1 MKYEEKLENV
11 AVLGAAGKMGSGI
24 LYITAT
30 EMVRQKFNP
39 ANKNRQFVLYAMDT
53 SHEALSKLMAYIK
66 QQAIK
71 YAEKNILTLREIYR
85 QREDLIDNEQII
97 IEYAD
102 ELLRIIR
109 PVIRIESAFD
119 SKIVFEAIS
128 ENPELKVEL
137 MSKINDN
144 NKNKPWFFT
153 NTSAIPI
160 SWLDQHARLN
170 GRIMGVHFY
179 NPPAVQKLL
188 EVVKTENT
196 RPELSYFVTDYIK
209 SIGKMFVPSYDVAG
223 FIGNGYFMRDILYAE
238 QLINELQNDEFSY
251 PETVYMVNKVSQDF
265 LIRPMG
271 IFQLVDYVGIDVV
284 QFIMSVMQPHVEKEN
299 IQSELIDIHLNNA
312 VKGGQFADGTQKD
325 GFFRYEKGKIEAIFD
340 PGKKRYISVS
350 EVSEKCDEY
359 LGPLPE
365 GWLPWK
371 KLVHRPD
378 KDELLKKYFSQLL
391 ASNSPGTVMAKSY
404 LQRFK
409 EIGSDLVK
417 NKVAFKFDDVN
428 AVLIYGFHH
437 AYGPVNDYF

>member
-11 AVLGAAGKMGSGI
+11 TVLGAAGKMGSGI
-24 LYITAT
+24 LYLTAT

-53 SHEALSKLMAYIK
+53 SHEALSELMAYIK

-71 YAEKNILTLREIYR
+71 FAEKNIVMLREVYR

-97 IEYAD
+97 REYAD
-102 ELLRIIR
+102 ELLSIIR
-109 PVIRIESAFD
+109 PVVRIESAYD

-160 SWLDQHARLN
+160 SWLDQQARLN

-188 EVVKTENT
+188 EVVKTENS
-196 RPELSYFVTDYIK
+196 RPELSYFVADYLK
-209 SIGKMFVPSYDVAG
+209 SIGKIFVPAYDVAG
-223 FIGNGYFMRDILYAE
+223 FIGNGYLMRDILFAE
-238 QLINELQNDEFSY
+238 KLVKELQNDEFSY
-251 PETVYMVNKVSQDF
+251 PEAVYMVNKVSQDF

-271 IFQLVDYVGIDVV
+271 IFQLTDYVGIDVV

-299 IQSELIDIHLNNA
+299 IQSELVDIHLNNA
-312 VKGGQFADGTQKD
+312 VKGGQYAYGSQKD
-325 GFFRYEKGKIEAIFD
+325 GFFRYAKGSI
-340 PGKKRYISVS
+340 
-350 EVSEKCDEY
+350 
-359 LGPLPE
+359 
-365 GWLPWK
+365 
-371 KLVHRPD
+371 
-378 KDELLKKYFSQLL
+378 
-391 ASNSPGTVMAKSY
+391 
-404 LQRFK
+404 
-409 EIGSDLVK
+409 
-417 NKVAFKFDDVN
+417 
-428 AVLIYGFHH
+428 
-437 AYGPVNDYF
+437 

>member
-11 AVLGAAGKMGSGI
+11 TVLGAAGKMGSGI
-24 LYITAT
+24 LYLTAT

-39 ANKNRQFVLYAMDT
+39 ANKNRHFVLYAMDT
-53 SHEALSKLMAYIK
+53 SHEALSGLLAYIK

-71 YAEKNILTLREIYR
+71 FAEKNIVMLREVYR
-85 QREDLIDNEQII
+85 QRKDLIDNEQII
-97 IEYAD
+97 REYAD

-109 PVIRIESAFD
+109 PVVRIESAYD

-160 SWLDQHARLN
+160 SWLDQQARLN

-196 RPELSYFVTDYIK
+196 RPELSYFVGDYIK
-209 SIGKMFVPSYDVAG
+209 NIRKIFVPAYDVPG

-238 QLINELQNDEFSY
+238 QLVNELKKEFSY
-251 PETVYMVNKVSQDF
+251 PEAVYIVNKISQDF

-271 IFQLVDYVGIDVV
+271 IFQLTDYVGIDVV
-284 QFIMSVMQPHVEKEN
+284 QFIMSVMQPHLKKEN
-299 IQSELIDIHLNNA
+299 IRSELIDVHLNNA
-312 VKGGQFADGTQKD
+312 VKGGQFADGSQKD
-325 GFFRYEKGKIEAIFD
+325 GFFRYAKGSIEGIFD
-340 PGKKRYISVS
+340 PGKKRYIPVS

-365 GWLPWK
+365 GWFPWR
-371 KLVHRPD
+371 KLVRRSD
-378 KDELLKKYFSQLL
+378 KEELLKKYFSQLL
-391 ASNSPGTVMAKSY
+391 ASSSPGTVMAKSY

-428 AVLIYGFHH
+428 AVLIHGFHH